1 MPLVGASVSAG
12 KGDSGGVV
20 GVGVDSTSPNADVT
34 VGTNPLVGNHP
45 PSRGTGITFGGRFLH
60 PPPSIPVLPG

>member
-1 MPLVGASVSAG
+1 MSLVGASVSAG

-20 GVGVDSTSPNADVT
+20 GIGVDSTTPNADVT
-34 VGTNPLVGNHP
+34 VGTNHVVGDHP
-45 PSRGTGITFGGRFLH
+45 PSQGTGIGIHGRFFH